1 MKPTDTLKA
10 IEELKAQRARVLDA
24 IEKSGPELEAAQ
36 ADLAKVLREHQDVQ
50 HAFIRGLSDERA
62 LMAAKDALEAAQK
75 RVQEKRQAATATQ
88 DVIAQVGGEIYQA
101 SIAHDAAL
109 RRRSDELIA
118 PIKARLAGDKKVRN
132 ALLEVFGLIAAN
144 STQPGIVDWDSIL
157 TDCFPWPTENEAA
170 AAVADGKKTVL
181 S

>member
-1 MKPTDTLKA
+1 MKPTKTLKA
-10 IEELKAQRARVLDA
+10 IEELKSQRARVLEA
-24 IEKSGPELEAAQ
+24 IEKSGPELEAAR

-50 HAFIRGLSDERA
+50 YAFIRGLSDERS
-62 LMAAKDALEAAQK
+62 LMAAKDSLESAQK
-75 RVQEKRQAATATQ
+75 RVQEKQQAVTATQ
-88 DVIAQVGGEIYQA
+88 DVIAQVDGEINHA

-109 RRRSDELIA
+109 RQRSDELIA
-118 PIKARLAGDKKVRN
+118 PIKARLAGDKKIRG
-132 ALLEVFGLIAAN
+132 ALLDIFGLIASN

-157 TDCFPWPTENEAA
+157 IDCFPWPTETEAA

>member
-1 MKPTDTLKA
+1 MKPTDTLKV
-10 IEELKAQRARVLDA
+10 IEELKAQRTRVQEA
-24 IEKSGPELEAAQ
+24 VAKSGPELEAAQ
-36 ADLAKVLREHQDVQ
+36 ADLRKTLADHQDVQ

-62 LMAAKDALEAAQK
+62 LMSAKDALEAAQK
-75 RVQEKRQAATATQ
+75 RVQEKQQAATATQ
-88 DVIAQVGGEIYQA
+88 DVVAQVDGEIYQA

-118 PIKARLAGDKKVRN
+118 PIKARLAGDKKVRS
-132 ALLEVFGLIAAN
+132 ALLDIFGLLAAN

-157 TDCFPWPTENEAA
+157 TDCFPWPVEIEAA